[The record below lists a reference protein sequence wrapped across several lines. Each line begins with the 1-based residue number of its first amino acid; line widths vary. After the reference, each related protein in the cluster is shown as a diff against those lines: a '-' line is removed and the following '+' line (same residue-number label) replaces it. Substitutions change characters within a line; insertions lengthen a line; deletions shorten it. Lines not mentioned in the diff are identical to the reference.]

1 MKIARKNLEGRPH
14 LVVPTVM
21 IREGT
26 WAGSDGPVT
35 YAAEVLRRSVNAWNG
50 KPVVVYHPDMYGHSF
65 AGTPEVFDGQKVGVI
80 FNTRFEDGKLK
91 ADVWLDVA
99 RLEAVDPRVLQSLQ
113 RREVVEVS
121 TGVCVSHNG
130 TRNSA
135 GAFVAEGLGPDHLAI
150 LPDQR
155 GACSIAD
162 GAGLLRNSAVVE
174 TPLPV
179 PAMF

>member
-99 RLEAVDPRVLQSLQ
+99 RLEAVDPRVLQSL
-113 RREVVEVS
+113 
-121 TGVCVSHNG
+121 
-130 TRNSA
+130 
-135 GAFVAEGLGPDHLAI
+135 
-150 LPDQR
+150 
-155 GACSIAD
+155 
-162 GAGLLRNSAVVE
+162 
-174 TPLPV
+174 
-179 PAMF
+179 